1 MSRRHIMKLITQE
14 TNKLTSTELQ
24 ILALLKEHE
33 NVKVSLFSLSK
44 SQKFQ
49 NEQNLFYL
57 PLKNEII
64 LNKPFVDERKIF
76 HLLFKLE
83 SFIIQNAVE
92 KITVITTA
100 KESTLSHPF
109 ADVKF
114 IPYDIWASEI

>member
-1 MSRRHIMKLITQE
+1 MNLITQE
-14 TNKLTSTELQ
+14 KNNLTSIELQ
-24 ILALLKEHE
+24 ILALLKEHKD
-33 NVKVSLFSLSK
+33 VKISLFSLSE

-100 KESTLSHPF
+100 KERTLSHPF
-109 ADVKF
+109 TDVKL
-114 IPYDIWASEI
+114 IPYNKWSSKI